1 MGSPFRFGFLPPDH
15 SGNFYQMPKLHF
27 TIRATSIAFY
37 HSGKLDETGGRK
49 TRLPSLAGELCM
61 ERPAHRRSSPMEPAK
76 RLNRLAQQHCDAF
89 SERGLWRCE
98 CTESEQKSTKTTGLC
113 VADLDG
119 GRARREDNRRPRMLD
134 RVRPHRASCS
144 PGGGRPSSPPERH
157 AQGQA

>member
-1 MGSPFRFGFLPPDH
+1 
-15 SGNFYQMPKLHF
+15 
-27 TIRATSIAFY
+27 
-37 HSGKLDETGGRK
+37 
-49 TRLPSLAGELCM
+49 M

-89 SERGLWRCE
+89 SEHGLRRCE
-98 CTESEQKSTKTTGLC
+98 CTESEQKSTKTTDLY

>member
-1 MGSPFRFGFLPPDH
+1 
-15 SGNFYQMPKLHF
+15 
-27 TIRATSIAFY
+27 
-37 HSGKLDETGGRK
+37 
-49 TRLPSLAGELCM
+49 M
-61 ERPAHRRSSPMEPAK
+61 ERPARHRSSPMELAE
-76 RLNRLAQQHCDAF
+76 RLNRLAPQHCDAF
-89 SERGLWRCE
+89 SEHGLWRCE